1 MTNAYL
7 LTYLFTYLLTRW
19 ECPGHPKEIVE
30 IPGWQ
35 TLAIQT
41 QQLSMDPIE
50 IDITRWWNQRRCFL
64 YTLHRKLIR
73 CPIKPTHYS
82 WDHVYCSRCGR
93 WWDVMV
99 GGVLMN
105 LWNRQ
110 RETAISNA
118 SKLSF
123 KRASLTDYSI
133 SADIVIV
140 ALFHSTVAS
149 INILLLSL

>member
-19 ECPGHPKEIVE
+19 ECPGRPKEIVE

-35 TLAIQT
+35 TLATQA
-41 QQLSMDPIE
+41 QQLSIDPIE
-50 IDITRWWNQRRCFL
+50 IAITRWWNQRRCFL
-64 YTLHRKLIR
+64 YISHRKLIR

-99 GGVLMN
+99 GGVLMK

-110 RETAISNA
+110 RETAVSNA
-118 SKLSF
+118 SKLFSHWLQHI
-123 KRASLTDYSI
+123 SWYSYCCFVPLCCCFYKY
-133 SADIVIV
+133 S
-140 ALFHSTVAS
+140 
-149 INILLLSL
+149 LLSL